1 MLWRERERQTETET
15 ETETDRQTEIE
26 RQRERVCVSCSCVMF
41 FVLDVC
47 FQVCV
52 WKGEWALMSNFFSL
66 YRSTHT
72 FHPKTLPPLRPDS
85 ASKAEAWCANRIGVF
100 AENS

>member
-26 RQRERVCVSCSCVMF
+26 RQRERVCVSCSFVMF

-66 YRSTHT
+66 STD
-72 FHPKTLPPLRPDS
+72 PLTLFIQRHYLPSAPIQLLRQRRGV
-85 ASKAEAWCANRIGVF
+85 RIG
-100 AENS
+100 